1 MAYTQGR
8 KNGLHNPTRTHCVRT
23 VMHTSFSYILSDR
36 QCHKNNDL
44 LGSQCDSVSEP
55 RGIPIQG
62 VHLSP
67 RNVKKDPFLKCYCV
81 EPVRRNVSI
90 IAVSFNRILSD
101 RKWMV
106 RYLHRLTCVIDNAC
120 TRRAVWHC
128 SLQIL
133 GPTTI
138 WEGVIN
144 GTDCSPRNRPPKS
157 CSCLL

>member
-1 MAYTQGR
+1 MACIIP
-8 KNGLHNPTRTHCVRT
+8 HARTART
-23 VMHTSFSYILSDR
+23 VMHTSFPYILSDR

-81 EPVRRNVSI
+81 EQVRRNVSI

-120 TRRAVWHC
+120 TRRAVW
-128 SLQIL
+128 
-133 GPTTI
+133 PTHTRPYDYM
-138 WEGVIN
+138 GRCN
-144 GTDCSPRNRPPKS
+144 QRNRPPKS
-157 CSCLL
+157 CSCLLKYIPCMCRAPTWRIVH